1 MMDQDKSRLPPVTAV
16 VVVCIAA
23 YIAAQMLADIAS
35 LKIGLVGGLAVD
47 MGTFIYPFTFT
58 LRDMVHKLIGKRH
71 ARLLIVTAGVIN
83 LVMAAY
89 LLWVARVPGDPGW
102 GLDAEFRAILAP
114 VWRIVLASIF
124 AEIASELADT
134 EIYHLFVTRV
144 TRRFQ
149 WLRVLTSNSLS
160 VPVDSVL
167 FAVGAFGWVL
177 PWSIVGQIFVF
188 NVIVKYA
195 VTLVSLPMIYLAP
208 DRHAREDLA

>member
-1 MMDQDKSRLPPVTAV
+1 MDSGNNNWPPVTAAV
-16 VVVCIAA
+16 VISIAA

-35 LKIGLVGGLAVD
+35 LKIGVVAGLAVD

-58 LRDMVHKLIGKRH
+58 LRDMVHKLIGKKH
-71 ARLLIVTAGVIN
+71 ARLLIVTAGAIN

-124 AEIASELADT
+124 AEVISELMDT
-134 EIYHLFVTRV
+134 EISHLFLTRV

-149 WLRVLTSNSLS
+149 WLRVLVSNSLS

-167 FAVGAFGWVL
+167 FAVGAFGWAL
-177 PWSIVGQIFVF
+177 PWSAVWQIFVF
-188 NVIVKYA
+188 NVIIKYA